1 MSLLV
6 RSFLFTF
13 FTCAGLAWPSVA
25 GAQPGKTVVVVDVA
39 PGEPELDAAAVR
51 EAVGAELG
59 DAAVAPEDARAGQA
73 VGTVRVAIDRATH
86 ELLVSY
92 SGRPTPIA
100 RRVALP
106 GDKAST
112 QKAAALLAGNLARNE
127 GEDLAASLR
136 KPKPAPVMAA
146 PEEEA
151 NRDLEEMGTA
161 LLKLDLDNHGRD
173 LANRTLVTMGGAAMV
188 AGTALEL
195 SAGAWHDVTLAIGL
209 GGGVINLADVLFLSS
224 YLSFAGSVDP
234 AARLYVEGRGHVP
247 PDQLRAEV
255 EQKWSEAAWAEHERR
270 HLMGVWGAALGAIEL
285 TGATAAFVYGTTQDS
300 VAKAA
305 GLWAPLMVGGAVALG
320 VGIAVLSSSGAT
332 ETALAHYEHRQP
344 ENADTARLTL
354 RPSFAP
360 LPGGGGMA
368 GLGGTF

>member
-1 MSLLV
+1 MSLFV

-13 FTCAGLAWPSVA
+13 FICAGLGWPSTA
-25 GAQPGKTVVVVDVA
+25 RAQPNKTVVVVDVA

-51 EAVGAELG
+51 EAVGVELE
-59 DAAVAPEDARAGQA
+59 DAAVAPDDARASQA

-92 SGRPTPIA
+92 SGRPAPIA

-136 KPKPAPVMAA
+136 KPKPPRVMAS

-151 NRDLEEMGTA
+151 NFELEEMGTA
-161 LLKLDLDNHGRD
+161 LLKLELDNHGRD
-173 LANRTLVTMGGAAMV
+173 LANRTLVTIGGVAMV
-188 AGTALEL
+188 AGVALEF
-195 SAGAWHDVTLAIGL
+195 SASAWHDVSLAIGL
-209 GGGVINLADVLFLSS
+209 GTGAFNLADVLFVSS
-224 YLSFAGSVDP
+224 YLSFAGDVNP
-234 AARLYVEGRGHVP
+234 AARLYVEGRGRVP

-255 EQKWSEAAWAEHERR
+255 EQKWSEAAVAEHQRR
-270 HLMGVWGAALGAIEL
+270 HMMGALGVALGSIEL
-285 TGATAAFVYGTTQDS
+285 TGATAAFVYGSTRDS
-300 VAKAA
+300 VGHAAIWTPLMAA
-305 GLWAPLMVGGAVALG
+305 GALGLG

-344 ENADTARLTL
+344 ENADMARLTL